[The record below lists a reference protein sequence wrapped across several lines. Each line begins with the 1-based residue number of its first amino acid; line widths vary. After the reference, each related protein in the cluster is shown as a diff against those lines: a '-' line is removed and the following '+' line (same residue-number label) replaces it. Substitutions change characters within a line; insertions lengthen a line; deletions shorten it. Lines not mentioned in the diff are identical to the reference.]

1 MGRLSS
7 KEDDLARIS
16 TSIYVTNF
24 PTSFSAKDLFHT
36 CKQYGHVV
44 DSFIPLKKS
53 KDGRRFGFVRFINV
67 FDVER
72 LVNNLCTIWMGRL
85 KLHANIARFSR
96 EYKKDSG
103 HTEKKKSQPYNSKA
117 PEANKGVNVS
127 GTVSS
132 FVNVVMGKKNVDEV
146 KESSPAIVLDDE
158 CLNVKDLSVSLMG
171 RVKELASLNNLK
183 KALCNEGFDS
193 LKISYLGEFWV
204 LLEFDNMKNS
214 KIIFRGKVH
223 WIRAIEVPRWTPEF
237 VEEEEEDGQSVEN
250 DFGMNGQE
258 EDNDKDE
265 RETILE

>member
-117 PEANKGVNVS
+117 PEANKGVNVL

-183 KALCNEGFDS
+183 KALC
-193 LKISYLGEFWV
+193 
-204 LLEFDNMKNS
+204 
-214 KIIFRGKVH
+214 
-223 WIRAIEVPRWTPEF
+223 
-237 VEEEEEDGQSVEN
+237 
-250 DFGMNGQE
+250 
-258 EDNDKDE
+258 
-265 RETILE
+265 